1 LGLGAF
7 AFPTATVTPPNA
19 AGTVQFKDEST
30 NLGGPVAVIG
40 GIAIGPFAS
49 LQRGTHTLTAVF
61 TPSNPAAFAPST
73 SQPVTLM
80 VK

>member
-1 LGLGAF
+1 
-7 AFPTATVTPPNA
+7 V
-19 AGTVQFKDEST
+19 
-30 NLGGPVAVIG
+30 VIG

-49 LQRGTHTLTAVF
+49 LQHGTHILTAVF
-61 TPSNPAAFAPST
+61 TPSNPTAFAPST